1 MGPVG
6 RIRLQKIA
14 AIALGLGG
22 VSAIAYAGLVPLPP
36 FSTEPVPFAGTLF
49 GVVALIAAV
58 GIFRSQ
64 PWGRVLGVCV
74 VGVGIA
80 LGVFRILARAT
91 EADPMG
97 AVVSLALGLA
107 VDGAT
112 LWVLLRYWPA
122 RA

>member
-6 RIRLQKIA
+6 RTRLQKVV
-14 AIALGLGG
+14 AIALGLSGW
-22 VSAIAYAGLVPLPP
+22 SAIVYAGLVPLPP
-36 FSTEPVPFAGTLF
+36 FSSEPVPLAGALF

-58 GIFRSQ
+58 GIFRLQ
-64 PWGRVLGVCV
+64 PWGRALGVIV
-74 VGVGIA
+74 VAVGIA
-80 LGVFRILARAT
+80 LGIFRILARAT
-91 EADPMG
+91 EADPMA

-107 VDGAT
+107 VDGAS